1 MRRSLFAAATLAAL
15 TVSAAHADEGM
26 WTFDNFPSATV
37 KAKYG
42 FGPDQAWLDRVRQ
55 SAVRL
60 TSGCSAS
67 TVSPNGLVL
76 TNWHCVSECVQALST
91 KQDDYAA
98 NGFLAAKAE
107 DERTC
112 PGVQAEI
119 LMSITDVTPRVK
131 AAIAGK
137 PAAEV
142 AKARQ
147 AEIAKIEEEGCK
159 TDKKLQCEVVSL
171 YRGGQ
176 YKLYT
181 YRKYED
187 VRLAFAPETATGFF
201 GGDPDNFNFPRFC
214 LDSAL
219 LRLYE
224 DGKPVATPAYL
235 PWTNEVPKEG
245 DVVFVAGNPGSTQ
258 RLFTKAQLE
267 FERDWLLPT
276 RQLVRSELRG
286 RLLNYAAQGPEQKRT
301 SADMIFSIENSF
313 KAQYGQMRALL
324 DPEFFAARVNEENSL
339 RARLKKNAALAKEIG
354 DPWADMEKVVAAQ
367 RELFMSHD
375 WLQARAGSISQLYGQ
390 ARALVR
396 AAEERAKPNAD
407 RLPGFTESDLPQ
419 LERQMKEQ
427 VPVYPDIERIGLE
440 LWLSKTREFLTVD
453 DPRVQ
458 RLLGKESPEA
468 LAAAA
473 IKGTK
478 LGDANARMALWN
490 GGKAAL
496 DASNDPLIVLARRAE
511 ADSRAVLNAWRE
523 RVEGPAALA
532 AERLARAR
540 FALDGDKVYPD
551 ATFTLRLSYG
561 AVAGWTYQGQTV
573 TPYTTM
579 GGLYARATGA
589 EPFALAPKWLA
600 AEGSVDKSAVFNL
613 STTNDIIG
621 GNSGSPLID
630 AKGRVVGAVFDGNI
644 HSLGGGYGF
653 DARLNRTVSVS
664 TAAIGEALKK
674 VYKADRLAA
683 ELGLK

>member
-1 MRRSLFAAATLAAL
+1 MRLSIFAVATLAAL
-15 TVSAAHADEGM
+15 TVSAARADEGM
-26 WTFDNFPSATV
+26 WTFDNFPAAAV
-37 KAKYG
+37 KAKHG
-42 FGPDQAWLDRVRQ
+42 FGPDQAWLDRVQR

-60 TSGCSAS
+60 SSGCSAS

-91 KQDDYAA
+91 KQDDFAA
-98 NGFLAAKAE
+98 NGFLASKAE
-107 DERTC
+107 DERIC
-112 PGVQAEI
+112 PGVQAEV

-137 PAAEV
+137 PAADV

-147 AEIAKIEEEGCK
+147 GEIARIEEEGCK
-159 TDKKLQCEVVSL
+159 ADKKLQCVVVSL

-224 DGKPVATPAYL
+224 DGKAVATPAHL
-235 PWTNEVPKEG
+235 PWTTEVPKQG
-245 DVVFVAGNPGSTQ
+245 DVVFVAGNPGTTQ
-258 RLFTKAQLE
+258 RLLTRAQLE
-267 FERDWLLPT
+267 FERDWILPT

-286 RLLNYAAQGPEQKRT
+286 RLLNHASLSAEQKRT
-301 SADMIFSIENSF
+301 SADIIFSIENSF
-313 KAQYGQMRALL
+313 KAQYGQLRALL
-324 DPEFFAARVNEENSL
+324 DPEFFASKVAEETSL
-339 RARLKKNAALAKEIG
+339 RARLKKNASLAREIG
-354 DPWADMEKVVAAQ
+354 DPWADMERVVAAQ

-375 WLQARAGSISQLYGQ
+375 WLQARAGSISQLYGH
-390 ARALVR
+390 ARVLVR
-396 AAEERAKPNAD
+396 AAEERAKPNAE
-407 RLPGFTESDLPQ
+407 RLPGFTESDMPQ
-419 LERQMKEQ
+419 VERRMKEQ
-427 VPVYPDIERIGLE
+427 VPVYPEIERIGLE
-440 LWLSKTREFLTVD
+440 LWLSKAREFLTVD

-468 LAAAA
+468 IAAAA

-478 LGDANARMALWN
+478 LGDAKVRLALWT
-490 GGKAAL
+490 GGKAAI
-496 DASNDPLIVLARRAE
+496 DASNDPLIALARRAE
-511 ADSRAVLNAWRE
+511 ADSRSVLNAWRA

-561 AVAGWTYQGQTV
+561 TVAGWTYQGQTV
-573 TPYTTM
+573 SPYTTM
-579 GGLYARATGA
+579 TGLYARATGA
-589 EPFALAPKWLA
+589 EPFALAPKWIA
-600 AEGSVDKSAVFNL
+600 AQPSLDKSVVFNL

-664 TAAIGEALKK
+664 TAAISEALRK
-674 VYKADRLAA
+674 VYKADRLAD
-683 ELGLK
+683 ELGVK

>member
-1 MRRSLFAAATLAAL
+1 MRYKLIAAAAFAALA
-15 TVSAAHADEGM
+15 VSSARADEGM
-26 WTFDNFPSATV
+26 WTFDNFPSATM
-37 KAKYG
+37 KAKHG
-42 FGPDQAWLDRVRQ
+42 FGPDQTWLDRVRQ

-60 TSGCSAS
+60 SSGCSAS

-76 TNWHCVSECVQALST
+76 TNWHCVSECIQSLST

-98 NGFLAAKAE
+98 DGFLAKRAE
-107 DERTC
+107 DEKTC

-137 PAAEV
+137 AAADV

-147 AEIAKIEEEGCK
+147 GEIARIEEEGCK
-159 TDKKLQCEVVSL
+159 ADKKLQCEVVSL

-187 VRLAFAPETATGFF
+187 VRLAFAPETSTGFF

-214 LDSAL
+214 LDSAF

-224 DGKPVATPAYL
+224 DGKPVSTPTHLA
-235 PWTNEVPKEG
+235 WTTDVPKEG
-245 DVVFVAGNPGSTQ
+245 EPVFVAGNPGSTQ
-258 RLFTKAQLE
+258 RLFTRAQLE
-267 FERDWLLPT
+267 FDRDWQLPT
-276 RQLVRSELRG
+276 RQLIRSELRG
-286 RLLNYAAQGPEQKRT
+286 RLLNYASQGAEQKRT
-301 SADMIFSIENSF
+301 SADILFGVENSF

-324 DPEFFAARVNEENSL
+324 DPEFFATKVAEENSL
-339 RARLKKNAALAKEIG
+339 RSRLKSNAALAREIG

-390 ARALVR
+390 ARVLVR

-407 RLPGFTESDLPQ
+407 RLPGFTESDVPQ
-419 LERQMKEQ
+419 LERMMKEQ

-453 DPRVQ
+453 DARVQ

-468 LAAAA
+468 IAAAA

-478 LGDANARMALWN
+478 LADPKVRMALWT
-490 GGKAAL
+490 GGKAAV
-496 DASNDPLIVLARRAE
+496 DASKDPLIVLARRAE
-511 ADSRAVLNAWRE
+511 ADSRSVLTAWRE

-561 AVAGWTYQGQTV
+561 TVAGWTYQGRTIA
-573 TPYTTM
+573 PYTTM
-579 GGLYARATGA
+579 EGLYARATGA
-589 EPFALAPKWLA
+589 EPFALSPKWLA
-600 AEGSVDKSAVFNL
+600 AQSSINKSKVFNL
-613 STTNDIIG
+613 TSTNDIIG

-664 TAAIGEALKK
+664 TAAISEALRK
-674 VYKADRLAA
+674 VYKADRLAD
-683 ELGLK
+683 ELGVK

>member
-1 MRRSLFAAATLAAL
+1 MRISTLAAAIAVAL
-15 TVSAAHADEGM
+15 AVSAARADEGM

-67 TVSPNGLVL
+67 AISPNGLVL
-76 TNWHCVSECVQALST
+76 TNWHCVADCVQALST
-91 KQDDYAA
+91 KENDYAA

-112 PGVQAEI
+112 PGMQAEI

-137 PAAEV
+137 PPAEV

-147 AEIAKIEEEGCK
+147 GEIAKIEEEGCK
-159 TDKKLQCEVVSL
+159 ADKKLQCEVVSL

-187 VRLAFAPETATGFF
+187 VRLAFAAETATGFF

-214 LDSAL
+214 LDTGL
-219 LRLYE
+219 VRLYE
-224 DGKPVATPAYL
+224 DGKPVATPAHL
-235 PWTNEVPKEG
+235 PWTTEVPKEG

-258 RLFTKAQLE
+258 RLYTKAQLE

-286 RLLNYAAQGPEQKRT
+286 RLLNHAAQGAEQKRT
-301 SADMIFSIENSF
+301 SSDILFSVENSF
-313 KAQYGQMRALL
+313 KAQYGQMRALM
-324 DPEFFAARVNEENSL
+324 DPEFFAAKVREETSL
-339 RARLKKNAALAKEIG
+339 RARLKKNANLAKEIG

-367 RELFMSHD
+367 RELYMSHD
-375 WLQARAGSISQLYGQ
+375 WLQARTGSISQLYGH

-396 AAEERAKPNAD
+396 AAEERAKPNAE
-407 RLPGFTESDLPQ
+407 RLPGFTESDLPA

-427 VPVYPDIERIGLE
+427 VPVYPDVERIGLE

-468 LAAAA
+468 IAAAA
-473 IKGTK
+473 VKGTK
-478 LGDANARMALWN
+478 LGDANARVTLWN
-490 GGKAAL
+490 GGKAAV
-496 DASNDPLIVLARRAE
+496 DASTDPMIVLARRAE

-532 AERLARAR
+532 AERLARTR

-589 EPFALAPKWLA
+589 EPFALAPKWAA
-600 AEGSVDKSAVFNL
+600 AEASVDKSAVFNL
-613 STTNDIIG
+613 ASTNDIIG

-653 DARLNRTVSVS
+653 DARVNRTVSVS
-664 TAAIGEALKK
+664 TAAISEALKK
-674 VYKADRLAA
+674 VYKADRLVA

>member
-119 LMSITDVTPRVK
+119 LMSIADVTSRVK

-159 TDKKLQCEVVSL
+159 ADKKLQCEVVSL

-224 DGKPVATPAYL
+224 NGKPVATPTYL

-427 VPVYPDIERIGLE
+427 VPVYPEIERIGLE

-490 GGKAAL
+490 GGKAAV

-674 VYKADRLAA
+674 VYKADRLAT

>member
-1 MRRSLFAAATLAAL
+1 
-15 TVSAAHADEGM
+15 
-26 WTFDNFPSATV
+26 
-37 KAKYG
+37 
-42 FGPDQAWLDRVRQ
+42 
-55 SAVRL
+55 
-60 TSGCSAS
+60 
-67 TVSPNGLVL
+67 
-76 TNWHCVSECVQALST
+76 
-91 KQDDYAA
+91 
-98 NGFLAAKAE
+98 
-107 DERTC
+107 
-112 PGVQAEI
+112 
-119 LMSITDVTPRVK
+119 
-131 AAIAGK
+131 
-137 PAAEV
+137 
-142 AKARQ
+142 
-147 AEIAKIEEEGCK
+147 
-159 TDKKLQCEVVSL
+159 
-171 YRGGQ
+171 
-176 YKLYT
+176 
-181 YRKYED
+181 
-187 VRLAFAPETATGFF
+187 
-201 GGDPDNFNFPRFC
+201 
-214 LDSAL
+214 
-219 LRLYE
+219 
-224 DGKPVATPAYL
+224 
-235 PWTNEVPKEG
+235 
-245 DVVFVAGNPGSTQ
+245 
-258 RLFTKAQLE
+258 
-267 FERDWLLPT
+267 
-276 RQLVRSELRG
+276 VRSELRG

-367 RELFMSHD
+367 RELFMSRD
-375 WLQARAGSISQLYGQ
+375 WLEARAGSISQLYGQ

-468 LAAAA
+468 IAAAA

-490 GGKAAL
+490 GDKAAL